1 VEKYDGR
8 VNITGA
14 EDYDMQ
20 QQQLIL
26 QQIQD

>member
-1 VEKYDGR
+1 VEAYDGSG
-8 VNITGA
+8 NMAAG